1 MRTRFIAVMTPKSLI
16 NRQTASRSLDWG
28 HEVARPISVEQLIDP
43 LKRIND
49 MRQQLL
55 KRFFSI
61 ATVIA
66 ALQASSV
73 LANGALENPAAG
85 STQSGI
91 GMFSGWNCEAENIE
105 IEFTGGTKLSAAYG
119 TARGDTA
126 SICGDSD
133 NGFGLLFNFNNL
145 GSGEHT
151 VIALADGVEFGRSTF
166 NVVRPS
172 TGEFLR
178 GASASVV
185 VSDFPQQGH
194 TVTLE
199 WAEAQQNFNIVA
211 EAIPVQSQSGVVF
224 QYGQVD
230 PQWSGGFKA
239 FDEGIDYNE
248 CEEASGCPNL
258 DWEIVS
264 DEERNDVLEIRHT
277 GAGFAGFY
285 IQAFDPGLDM
295 NDFYGGYVNFDIKVV
310 EAGSSP
316 GFTMKV
322 DCIYPCGSAE
332 NDIGSVGRSG
342 WETVSVKVTDLVAS
356 GLQLGTVTTGL
367 VIWPSRPQ
375 EGVVYRLDNIYWSD

>member
-1 MRTRFIAVMTPKSLI
+1 
-16 NRQTASRSLDWG
+16 
-28 HEVARPISVEQLIDP
+28 
-43 LKRIND
+43 

-61 ATVIA
+61 ATAIA

-73 LANGALENPAAG
+73 LASGALENPAAG

-91 GMFSGWNCEAENIE
+91 GMFSGWNCDAENIE
-105 IEFTGGTKLSAAYG
+105 IEFAGGTKLAAAYG
-119 TARGDTA
+119 TSRGDT
-126 SICGDSD
+126 SGICGDAD

-145 GSGEHT
+145 GTGEHT

-185 VSDFPQQGH
+185 VSDFPQPGH

-199 WAEAQQNFNIVA
+199 WAEAQQNFNIVY
-211 EAIPVQSQSGVVF
+211 EAIPGVADSGAVF
-224 QYGQVD
+224 QYGEVA
-230 PQWSGGFKA
+230 PQWNGGIKG

-248 CEEASGCPNL
+248 CFESSGCPNM
-258 DWEIVS
+258 DWAIVEDS
-264 DEERNDVLEIRHT
+264 ERNNVLEVSHT
-277 GAGFAGFY
+277 GDGFAGLY

-295 NDFYGGYVNFDIKVV
+295 SAYANGTLNFDVKMIKV
-310 EAGSSP
+310 ASSS
-316 GFTMKV
+316 GFKVKV

-332 NDIGSVGRSG
+332 QETGKVGYG
-342 WETVSVKVTDLVAS
+342 DAWQTVTIQIADLVAS
-356 GLQLGTVTTGL
+356 GLNLSTVTTGL
-367 VIWPSRPQ
+367 TIFPNSSSSQKGVI
-375 EGVVYRLDNIYWSD
+375 YRLDNIYWAE